1 MVAPRSPRILVVD
14 DEPAVRALAMR
25 ALQEAGYEVV
35 AVRDGEAGLEAAKS
49 AGVPYNLVVTNS
61 YMPNKTGEQLI
72 GHLRGLFPGLP
83 ILHLD
88 DLSHP
93 IGPNAQTVPTL
104 YKPFSITALL
114 DAIAVALEDRPYPK
128 TTACR

>member
-1 MVAPRSPRILVVD
+1 MVALRLPRILVVD
-14 DEPAVRALAMR
+14 DEPAVRALVMR

-35 AVRDGEAGLEAAKS
+35 AVRDGEAGLDAATS

-61 YMPNKTGEQLI
+61 YMPAMTGEQLI
-72 GHLRGLFPGLP
+72 GHLQELFPGLP

-93 IGPNAQTVPTL
+93 IGPHAEKVPTL

-114 DAIAVALEDRPYPK
+114 EAVALAMEKGPSRK
-128 TTACR
+128 EA